1 MYVKLFRKTCND
13 FSTIVVP
20 PSTPQILVQKR
31 VNSYQI
37 SLRGPP
43 GVDTFGAPRLGDHY
57 SNQPIVTKKD
67 INDNGWTGS
76 REKIKSSKFFHFIS
90 FRTEH
95 IEIVVLQLFLLLD

>member
-1 MYVKLFRKTCND
+1 MQHPFSKHETI
-13 FSTIVVP
+13 FSTILVP

-57 SNQPIVTKKD
+57 SNQPIVTNKD

-76 REKIKSSKFFHFIS
+76 REKIKSSKFFYIIS
-90 FRTEH
+90 FLSSFSFYFRQIISNT
-95 IEIVVLQLFLLLD
+95 

>member
-1 MYVKLFRKTCND
+1 MF
-13 FSTIVVP
+13 FTIVVP

-57 SNQPIVTKKD
+57 SNQPIVTNKD
-67 INDNGWTGS
+67 INENGWAGS
-76 REKIKSSKFFHFIS
+76 REEIKSSKFCHFIS
-90 FRTEH
+90 WYKKTNSGYLN
-95 IEIVVLQLFLLLD
+95 IAIVVLQLFLLFE